1 MTGAHPFRLPRG
13 GLVDRSRPLPF
24 SFDGKV
30 REGFAGDTL
39 ASALLAGGQT
49 LFGRSFKYHRPRGVV
64 SAGPEEPNALVEL
77 REGAWREPNTK
88 ATGIELYDGL
98 VAASQNRWPSLQFD
112 LMSIASL
119 AAPFLPAGFY
129 YKTFMWP
136 AAFWEKLYE
145 PAIRRAAGLGRASGL
160 PDPDSYEKAHAFC
173 DLLVIGAGP
182 AGLMAALTA
191 GRSGARVILADEDFR
206 LGGRLLADRVEVGG
220 LPGPEWAHSVETEL
234 RALPNVTVMPRTA
247 VISLTDGGDYAAVER
262 VADHLPKPAP
272 GRPRQRLWKIVAHRT
287 VLATGAVE
295 RPIGFGGNDRPG
307 VMLAGAVRAYVNR
320 FGVAPAPSLSVFTT
334 ADDGWRTAAD
344 LFAAGVEVDAVIDA
358 RPEVAEAARVLGEET
373 GAEIL
378 LGAQVCGVA
387 GSSGVKAVTVSR
399 DGWRGR
405 IPTGGLAVCG
415 GWNPNIGLAS
425 HLGHR
430 PTWSDVI
437 AAFVCATPPPGMS
450 VVGAAAGAFGLA
462 QALAGGLAAG
472 AAAAVDCGFAARLF
486 DAPSASDEAVE
497 LSPLWRVEAPLG
509 KVFVDLQ
516 NDVTDA
522 DVDLAA
528 QEGFQALEHLKRYT
542 TLGMATDQG
551 RSGAVLGQA
560 LMAAMT
566 GQGMAAAGAPGARPP
581 ATPVAIGALAG
592 RHRGRDF
599 QPTRLPPSHEWA
611 QARGAAFTE
620 TGQWLRAQWFAGAGE
635 RHWLET
641 VCREVATVRSAVGF
655 TDVSTF
661 GKIDLQGPD
670 AATFLDRVYIN
681 TFSTLPVGKARYGAM
696 LREDGFVMDD
706 GTTSRLAPEHFLMT
720 TTTVNAARVMQHLE
734 FCHQVLWPELDV
746 QMTSVSEQW
755 AQYAIAG
762 PASREVLATLVDNGF
777 DLSDAAFPYMA
788 AGSLTVL
795 GGLRARLFRVSF
807 SGERAYE
814 LAVPARNGEAVVRAL
829 CEGGAPFGIT
839 PYGSEALGV
848 MRIEKGHPAGNEL
861 NGQTT
866 AADLGL
872 GRMMAKRKDCIG
884 RVMAGRPA
892 LIDPDRPGL
901 AGFRPVDRS
910 ARLRAGA
917 HFLPLGARATS
928 ERDEGHM
935 TSVAFSP
942 TVGCWIGL
950 GLIARGPSRHGE
962 RVRAYD
968 PVRGGDIEVEICD
981 PVFVDPEGSRLR
993 G

>member
-1 MTGAHPFRLPRG
+1 
-13 GLVDRSRPLPF
+13 
-24 SFDGKV
+24 
-30 REGFAGDTL
+30 
-39 ASALLAGGQT
+39 
-49 LFGRSFKYHRPRGVV
+49 
-64 SAGPEEPNALVEL
+64 
-77 REGAWREPNTK
+77 
-88 ATGIELYDGL
+88 
-98 VAASQNRWPSLQFD
+98 
-112 LMSIASL
+112 
-119 AAPFLPAGFY
+119 
-129 YKTFMWP
+129 
-136 AAFWEKLYE
+136 
-145 PAIRRAAGLGRASGL
+145 
-160 PDPDSYEKAHAFC
+160 
-173 DLLVIGAGP
+173 
-182 AGLMAALTA
+182 
-191 GRSGARVILADEDFR
+191 
-206 LGGRLLADRVEVGG
+206 
-220 LPGPEWAHSVETEL
+220 
-234 RALPNVTVMPRTA
+234 
-247 VISLTDGGDYAAVER
+247 
-262 VADHLPKPAP
+262 
-272 GRPRQRLWKIVAHRT
+272 
-287 VLATGAVE
+287 
-295 RPIGFGGNDRPG
+295 
-307 VMLAGAVRAYVNR
+307 
-320 FGVAPAPSLSVFTT
+320 
-334 ADDGWRTAAD
+334 
-344 LFAAGVEVDAVIDA
+344 
-358 RPEVAEAARVLGEET
+358 
-373 GAEIL
+373 
-378 LGAQVCGVA
+378 
-387 GSSGVKAVTVSR
+387 
-399 DGWRGR
+399 
-405 IPTGGLAVCG
+405 
-415 GWNPNIGLAS
+415 
-425 HLGHR
+425 
-430 PTWSDVI
+430 
-437 AAFVCATPPPGMS
+437 
-450 VVGAAAGAFGLA
+450 
-462 QALAGGLAAG
+462 
-472 AAAAVDCGFAARLF
+472 
-486 DAPSASDEAVE
+486 
-497 LSPLWRVEAPLG
+497 
-509 KVFVDLQ
+509 
-516 NDVTDA
+516 
-522 DVDLAA
+522 
-528 QEGFQALEHLKRYT
+528 
-542 TLGMATDQG
+542 
-551 RSGAVLGQA
+551 
-560 LMAAMT
+560 
-566 GQGMAAAGAPGARPP
+566 
-581 ATPVAIGALAG
+581 
-592 RHRGRDF
+592 
-599 QPTRLPPSHEWA
+599 
-611 QARGAAFTE
+611 
-620 TGQWLRAQWFAGAGE
+620 
-635 RHWLET
+635 
-641 VCREVATVRSAVGF
+641 VRSAVGF

-734 FCHQVLWPELDV
+734 FCHQVLRPELDL

-892 LIDPDRPGL
+892 LIDPDRPAL

-968 PVRGGDIEVEICD
+968 PVRGGDVEVEVCD
-981 PVFVDPEGSRLR
+981 PVFVDPERVRLN